1 MRTILA
7 NKDVGTFDETL
18 DAAIEAADALRDA
31 LINLM
36 PSAPETE
43 SERLATMTG
52 RDLHEKLGY
61 LLMLSSKNATWVN
74 MTVTGIVQYVATNS
88 PQSIAE
94 VQSAAVAGQVRAEM
108 SCTCGQCDT
117 CQVRARFGD
126 EETRKNLTAA
136 LTPNAPSRIV
146 GPNGQ
151 QLH

>member
-1 MRTILA
+1 MRTVLT
-7 NKDVGTFDETL
+7 KESVGTFDETL

-43 SERLATMTG
+43 SERLVTMTG

-74 MTVTGIVQYVATNS
+74 MTVTGIVQYVAANS
-88 PQSIAE
+88 PRSIAE
-94 VQSAAVAGQVRAEM
+94 VQSAAVAGQVRAEV

-117 CQVRARFGD
+117 CQVRAKFGD
-126 EETRKNLTAA
+126 EKTRGNLTEA
-136 LTPNAPSRIV
+136 LTPKATSRIV

-151 QLH
+151 RSH